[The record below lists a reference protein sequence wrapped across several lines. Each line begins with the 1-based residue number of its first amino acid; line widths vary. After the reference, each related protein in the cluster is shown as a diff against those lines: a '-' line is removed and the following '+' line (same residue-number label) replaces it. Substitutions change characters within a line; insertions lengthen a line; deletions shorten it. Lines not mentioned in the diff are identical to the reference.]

1 MMTIRVNKWK
11 DICNVMLS
19 VIQTFALCWWGW
31 IFSAIS
37 LIPTLC
43 NASRLGELE
52 SYPGDNLLLL
62 KFIHLSYIFIFACFI
77 KLWNG
82 TMIHLSFTSWINRQH
97 QHKKADFHHEL
108 NIKIRGH
115 VFMRGWFRCLLNA
128 EDNRLI
134 CVQVKASY
142 VYSWALEGTLE
153 NSACIII
160 YCDWHM
166 IWADICICLKE
177 TTRE

>member
-1 MMTIRVNKWK
+1 MGIQTFPKVIFLISLCPLLLHLNEKIRIVWKKRLLGRRASVMQWLYMFYMLTIRVNKWK
-11 DICNVMLS
+11 DVCNLMLS
-19 VIQTFALCWWGW
+19 VIQTFSLRWWGW

-82 TMIHLSFTSWINRQH
+82 TMIYSSFTSIISRQH
-97 QHKKADFHHEL
+97 QHKKKNEP
-108 NIKIRGH
+108 NILRKPPP
-115 VFMRGWFRCLLNA
+115 
-128 EDNRLI
+128 E
-134 CVQVKASY
+134 
-142 VYSWALEGTLE
+142 
-153 NSACIII
+153 
-160 YCDWHM
+160 
-166 IWADICICLKE
+166 ADIGFYLAQKANN
-177 TTRE
+177 